1 MTYRPLS
8 DENLVAASALIVIG
22 EVEQVAGARLVG
34 GRIVTQTHLRVDES
48 LKGSVTGRH
57 ILISE
62 PGGRV
67 GDVTVRI
74 PGAARFV
81 PGERVLVFLRAR
93 GDGTLG
99 TTALSLAKYTIAPA
113 TPTLVRRT
121 VPAVDERVLA
131 VFDAQIRSLA
141 SGEASRAVATGF
153 GGPRAVEV
161 EVHVDGFTLLGE
173 GGDCDPTAQTGCI
186 GGRWFEARC
195 AEGQVYAMSGADGT
209 LGSVASRQAFDAALA
224 AWSEAPGGFLDL
236 IPGPTVPPVPS
247 ALAPTSLADFDG
259 QSIVQFDD
267 PFEIVPD
274 LIGCQG
280 VLALGGTV
288 STSSGGVVQG
298 TTTFDRVLEG
308 DVVVNQGVGAC
319 LSAGGLAETLAHEV
333 GHTLGFGHS
342 SESAAE
348 PDAVKRGAL
357 MYFLI
362 HDDGRGA
369 QLGTDDLAGLA
380 LSYGPPPSEPTPEAE
395 LRRQAACLLQVDL
408 WSSACFVDDEELQG
422 FPAVPLKKFAKAGTL
437 AAKAYGATKVKKQV
451 KLLKKADRQL
461 VKAETKLTALQ
472 IDGVLRPECAGPLL
486 DTVSRGRARVEQA
499 QLSLG
504 AGS

>member
-1 MTYRPLS
+1 MTYRPIT

-22 EVEQVAGARLVG
+22 EVEQVAGARLGG
-34 GRIVTQTHLRVDES
+34 GRIVTQTQLRVDES
-48 LKGSVTGRH
+48 LKGRVTGRY

-74 PGAARFV
+74 PGVARFV
-81 PGERVLVFLRAR
+81 PGERVLVFLRER

-99 TTALSLAKYTIAPA
+99 TTALSLAKYTIIPAAPA
-113 TPTLVRRT
+113 LARRT
-121 VPAVDERVLA
+121 VPEVDERALGA
-131 VFDAQIRSLA
+131 FNTRIRSLA
-141 SGEASRAVATGF
+141 SGQESRLVANGF

-161 EVHVDGFTLLGE
+161 DVRVDGFTLLENDGS
-173 GGDCDPTAQTGCI
+173 DCNPTTQSGCV

-209 LGSVASRQAFDAALA
+209 LGPVASRQAFEVALA
-224 AWSEAPGGFLDL
+224 AWSGAPGGFLDL
-236 IPGPTVPPVPS
+236 IAGPTVPSVPS

-259 QSIVQFDD
+259 QNVVQFDD

-288 STSSGGVVQG
+288 STSSGRVVEG

-319 LSAGGLAETLAHEV
+319 LSAGGLAETVTHEV

-342 SESAAE
+342 SEQE
-348 PDAVKRGAL
+348 AL

-369 QLGTDDLAGLA
+369 QLGADDLAGLA
-380 LSYGPPPSEPTPEAE
+380 FVYGPPPGEPTPEAE
-395 LRRQAACLLQVDL
+395 LLRETACLLDVDL
-408 WSSACFVDDEELQG
+408 WSSACFQDQEELQG
-422 FPAVPLKKFAKAGTL
+422 FPVAPLKKFAKAGKL
-437 AAKAYGATKVKKQV
+437 ASKAYRSTKVTKQV
-451 KLLKKADRQL
+451 KFLKKADRQL
-461 VKAETKLTALQ
+461 VKAETKLTGVQ
-472 IDGVLRPECAGPLL
+472 IDGVVRPECAGPLL
-486 DTVSRGRARVEQA
+486 DTVRRGRARVEQA
-499 QLSLG
+499 QLSL
-504 AGS
+504 AGGL